1 MSSASVLVATSF
13 DAKQLRASEVKETA
27 GGAAQVYLNYGTG
40 RIRVQ
45 APRVRVPFDAGSW
58 NNNGK
63 PKSSFSFEGRES
75 NPRLQAFFNLLQ
87 AVDDFAVDLAAKNP
101 FAFKLACPAGS
112 SRDMVKMFLS
122 PAIKFSKDKKTGAI
136 RTEYAPTFSGALKQK
151 RTKDGRTLEE
161 YDCDLFDGDKNKI
174 ADVTPVDVL
183 RRNAEVIPVLDATG
197 IWIAGGKFGVTWKLV
212 QARIMKFGD
221 AGATGFVG
229 VDDEEDGV
237 ASAAPARAAAGGAG
251 AGAGAGAFGG
261 SVSAAEEAGLMAA
274 VLPSEAPADDG
285 DEEEDEED
293 GDDGE
298 ESDHEVPAP
307 VVPVAT
313 VKPIK
318 KAVAVVPAP
327 APAAA
332 AAAAAP
338 AVVKAVKAVK
348 KVPKA

>member
-1 MSSASVLVATSF
+1 MSASVLVATSF
-13 DAKQLRASEVKETA
+13 DSKQLRGSEVKETA
-27 GGAAQVYLNYGTG
+27 GGAAQVYLNYGPG

-87 AVDDFAVDLAAKNP
+87 AVDDFAVDLATKNP

-151 RTKDGRTLEE
+151 RTKDGRVLDE

-174 ADVTPVDVL
+174 TDATPVDVL

-237 ASAAPARAAAGGAG
+237 ASAAPARAAGGAG
-251 AGAGAGAFGG
+251 AGPAAFGG
-261 SVSAAEEAGLMAA
+261 GAVSAAEEAGLMAA

-285 DEEEDEED
+285 EEDEDDED
-293 GDDGE
+293 ADDGE
-298 ESDHEVPAP
+298 ESEHEVPAP
-307 VVPVAT
+307 VVPVAAAKP
-313 VKPIK
+313 VKK
-318 KAVAVVPAP
+318 
-327 APAAA
+327 AA

-338 AVVKAVKAVK
+338 APAAPPAVKTVKTVK
-348 KVPKA
+348 KVGAPKA